1 MGANTIDELQIE
13 VTSTTKDALSGLN
26 KLKSSLQALS
36 NLADSVAKVNSEGIS
51 KLKELSTSINTLS
64 DAGSKPGLSTAISE
78 LKKLSNI
85 DFSNLSNGS
94 SQIKDIAKAI
104 ESLPTKNI
112 SAGVT
117 QPVVPTAT
125 VPISAG
131 TEVEKMKSG
140 LSGLKAVASGVWG
153 TIRSGASA
161 AFGALKTVGSTAL
174 RAITSGFK
182 LAAKGVGKLLSGVGQ
197 LVRAG
202 WSKLTA
208 SINGVNK
215 KLGGLVRSFGRVMF
229 YRAIRSVISQITAAF
244 KEGTNNIYQY
254 SKALG
259 GELAQSMDRIA
270 TSMQYFKNSI
280 GAMVAPLINALA
292 PAIEFVIDKVVSLIN
307 YLNQLFSKITGKS
320 TWTKAVKVQKE
331 YAESATEAAEAV
343 NSLTAGFDE
352 LNVLSDSGS
361 QSGGSDTPDY
371 GSMFEEVPL
380 DSSFASWVDDIKK
393 MIEAG
398 DWSGLGKYL
407 GEKINDLVDAIDWA
421 GWGTKLGKGIQA
433 GFEFTYA
440 FLDTINFDKIGSSIA
455 TLLNNAIAEIDFSLV
470 GKTLSK
476 HITIIVDTLHGFVS
490 TLDWKSV
497 GLAIGNFINGAIEEI
512 SLEKIVDTLQTTL
525 FGVYTA
531 LQTAVATIKWEDL
544 GKDIADGLNRIEID
558 TIVIGFFTTMGEAFS
573 GLLTTLKTVAQ
584 GLDWNAL
591 GAELANCINAIDL
604 TEFSTQLFGTAS
616 EIAVGLLTA
625 ISTALEEANFVD
637 VGRALFDGI
646 AAGVGEVDAGKIVGM
661 LIESIIRIL
670 LSPIELLWG
679 LLDAAAKFGENLGRA
694 IGESLMGQGENIW
707 EGLWLGI
714 VDATVNLANWIE
726 EYIYDPFVDFFRKV
740 FGIASPAKEMKPLGE
755 YIIEGV
761 LEGIKSAWESITS
774 FFPKKLEEIKKTITT
789 AWNGVKENTL
799 QKWSEIKSDL
809 TQKWSEIKTTA
820 STKWSEM
827 KTKASET
834 WDSIKTSASTTWT
847 NIKTTASTK
856 WSEIK
861 TTVGDKWSEIS
872 SSASET
878 FSSVKTSI
886 SGVWDDISEKI
897 TSVASSIWD
906 TLSGWWED
914 IKGLF
919 SGLGDYLDGVK
930 ETVSDAWDT
939 VTDVASNIGNSIADG
954 VGNVIDWAANVMGFA
969 DGGFPD
975 QGQLFIARERGA
987 ELVGNIGGRTAVANN
1002 DQIVEGIY
1010 QAVLAAMQ
1018 DSEGGDTSV
1027 NVYLDGKQITAAV
1040 EKRQRERGATIY
1052 TGGVLV

>member
-1 MGANTIDELQIE
+1 VGANTIDELQIE

-94 SQIKDIAKAI
+94 GQIKEIAKAI

-112 SAGVT
+112 SAGVS
-117 QPVVPTAT
+117 PAVPTAT

-131 TEVEKMKSG
+131 TEVEKTKSD
-140 LSGLKAVASGVWG
+140 LSGLKSVASNVFLDIRNTASWAWWG
-153 TIRSGASA
+153 
-161 AFGALKTVGSTAL
+161 LKTAGTAALGSLKTGISKL
-174 RAITSGFK
+174 GSGFI
-182 LAAKGVGKLLSGVGQ
+182 LAAKGLGKLISGVGQ

-202 WSKLTA
+202 WSKLSS
-208 SINGVNK
+208 SISGVTK
-215 KLGGLVRSFGRVMF
+215 KLSGLARSFARVMF
-229 YRAIRSVISQITAAF
+229 YRAIRFVISQITEAF

-254 SKALG
+254 SKAMG
-259 GELAQSMDRIA
+259 GELAQSMDRITA
-270 TSMQYFKNSI
+270 SMQYFKNSI

-307 YLNQLFSKITGKS
+307 YLNQLFAKITGAS

-331 YAESATEAAEAV
+331 YAESATEAAEAAQ
-343 NSLTAGFDE
+343 SLTAGFDE
-352 LNVLSDSGS
+352 LNVFSDSSS

-371 GSMFEEVPL
+371 SSMFEEVPL
-380 DSSFASWVDDIKK
+380 DSGFASWVDDIKA

-398 DWSGLGKYL
+398 DWSGLGTYL
-407 GEKINDLVDAIDWA
+407 GDKINGLVDAIDWA

-433 GFEFTYA
+433 AFEFTYA

-455 TLLNNAIAEIDFSLV
+455 TLLNHAMYEIDFSLV
-470 GKTLSK
+470 GATLMK
-476 HITIIVDTLHGFVS
+476 KWTILVDLLYGFVHEFDWAIFGKSIGDGLNGALEELDLVKAVDALQTGILGVCTSCQELIRTFDWAGFGTEIANGINAIKWVDLFGETAVLLSDALVGVLDWAIALVCDTDWSKLGQDLWNSIVAIIEGIDWTGITEKLSELIGGAVGGVSAFFISLGEEIWEDLVDALES
-490 TLDWKSV
+490 TLDFFS
-497 GLAIGNFINGAIEEI
+497 E
-512 SLEKIVDTLQTTL
+512 
-525 FGVYTA
+525 
-531 LQTAVATIKWEDL
+531 
-544 GKDIADGLNRIEID
+544 RIEACGGN
-558 TIVIGFFTTMGEAFS
+558 VWAGIG
-573 GLLTTLKTVAQ
+573 Q
-584 GLDWNAL
+584 GILDA
-591 GAELANCINAIDL
+591 
-604 TEFSTQLFGTAS
+604 
-616 EIAVGLLTA
+616 LTA
-625 ISTALEEANFVD
+625 IAD
-637 VGRALFDGI
+637 
-646 AAGVGEVDAGKIVGM
+646 
-661 LIESIIRIL
+661 
-670 LSPIELLWG
+670 
-679 LLDAAAKFGENLGRA
+679 
-694 IGESLMGQGENIW
+694 
-707 EGLWLGI
+707 
-714 VDATVNLANWIE
+714 WIQTN
-726 EYIYDPFVDFFRKV
+726 IYDPFVNGFKKA

-755 YIIEGV
+755 YIILGV

-774 FFPKKLEEIKKTITT
+774 FFPKKLGEIKETITT
-789 AWNGVKENTL
+789 AWNDVKEKTS
-799 QKWSEIKSDL
+799 QKWSEITGDL
-809 TQKWSEIKTTA
+809 TQKWSEIKQTA
-820 STKWSEM
+820 STKWNEM

-834 WDSIKTSASTTWT
+834 WNSIKTSASTTWT

-856 WSEIK
+856 WQDIK
-861 TTVGDKWSEIS
+861 SDISQTWDEIS
-872 SSASET
+872 SSASDT
-878 FSSVKTSI
+878 WSSVTSSI
-886 SGVWDDISEKI
+886 SSAWDDISGKI
-897 TSVASSIWD
+897 GDVTDSIWN

-930 ETVSDAWDT
+930 ETVSDAWNT

-969 DGGFPD
+969 DGGYPE

-1018 DSEGGDTSV
+1018 DSDGGDTSV